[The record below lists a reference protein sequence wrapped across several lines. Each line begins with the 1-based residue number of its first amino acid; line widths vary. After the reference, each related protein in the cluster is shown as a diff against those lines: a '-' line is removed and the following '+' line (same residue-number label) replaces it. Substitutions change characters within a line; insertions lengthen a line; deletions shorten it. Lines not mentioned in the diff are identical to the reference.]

1 MANLL
6 AAAAAFVLLHRGIS
20 GSPLR
25 GVIVKRTGE
34 AAYGGLF
41 GLATL
46 ATLTWLGMAYAAATT
61 PYAVATL
68 WNPHPLVRDSQVIV
82 QTLAILLVVTG
93 LTTPNPTAFRQEAL
107 TDQADS
113 ARGILRVTRH
123 PFLWGVALLAIG
135 HIAAAPSVRNLILFG
150 TLLFVS
156 LTGTFSIDAKRKR
169 SLGSRWESFA
179 DQTSNFPFVAI
190 GAGRQRL
197 RPGEIGWIR
206 VGLAIGVSVALAV
219 AHSWLFDTTAIRQAI
234 SSYERGSC

>member
-6 AAAAAFVLLHRGIS
+6 AAAAAFVLLHRAIS
-20 GSPLR
+20 GSSLR

-46 ATLTWLGMAYAAATT
+46 AILIWLGMAYATATT

-68 WNPHPLVRDSQVIV
+68 WNPHQLARDLQVVV
-82 QTLAILLVVTG
+82 QALAILLVVTG
-93 LTTPNPTAFRQEAL
+93 LTTPNPTTFRQEAVV
-107 TDQADS
+107 DQADS
-113 ARGILRVTRH
+113 VRGILRVTRH

-150 TLLFVS
+150 ALLFVS

-169 SLGSRWESFA
+169 SLGSRWKSFA
-179 DQTSNFPFVAI
+179 DQTSNVPFVAI
-190 GAGRQRL
+190 ATGRQRL
-197 RPGEIGWIR
+197 RPGEIGWKK
-206 VGLAIGVSVALAV
+206 VGLAIGISAALTV
-219 AHSWLFDTTAIRQAI
+219 AHPFLFDTSAIRQPPVHRI
-234 SSYERGSC
+234 